1 MSIRQSRLAQ
11 SSYGVNC
18 TRDQCH
24 SVFQLNDVRVNI
36 NNLNHVDLFGDL
48 PPNIEILNTLLV
60 FDLLGKNNAF
70 DTPLLSFQ
78 FRKFIG
84 SVSEITVQ
92 NLTAPINLQLPRV
105 EKKNSMNTTTIELE
119 PLHGAKLD
127 LNSTG
132 PNVNI
137 GLDVRKGQ
145 FMCVDYAMSKSIS
158 FIDTLKILIIKTRIE
173 FYTR

>member
-24 SVFQLNDVRVNI
+24 SEFQLNDVHVNI
-36 NNLNHVDLFGDL
+36 NNLNHSDLFGDL
-48 PPNIEILNTLLV
+48 PPSIEILNTLVV
-60 FDLLGKNNAF
+60 FDLLGDNNAF

-84 SVSEITVQ
+84 SVAEIKVQ
-92 NLTAPINLQLPRV
+92 NLTAPINLKLPRF
-105 EKKNSMNTTTIELE
+105 ENKNSMNTTTIILE

-137 GLDVRKGQ
+137 GLGVRNGG
-145 FMCVDYAMSKSIS
+145 YYS
-158 FIDTLKILIIKTRIE
+158 
-173 FYTR
+173 YN

>member
-1 MSIRQSRLAQ
+1 MSQ
-11 SSYGVNC
+11 SSYGVGC

-24 SVFQLNDVRVNI
+24 SIFELNGVRVDI
-36 NNLNHVDLFGDL
+36 NDLNHSDLFGDL

-60 FDLLGKNNAF
+60 FNLLGENNAF

-84 SVSEITVQ
+84 SVSEISVQ
-92 NLTAPINLQLPRV
+92 NLTAPINLELPRV
-105 EKKNSMNTTTIELE
+105 EKKNSMNTTIVELK

-137 GLDVRKGQ
+137 GLDVRNG
-145 FMCVDYAMSKSIS
+145 
-158 FIDTLKILIIKTRIE
+158 
-173 FYTR
+173 